1 MARTMTF
8 AGGGRVNRRLLF
20 VALILAVL
28 SAVLVYT
35 ATSRSGEGGSSAG
48 DVPVV
53 VAIQSIAP
61 GTRITAAMLTVQDV
75 PEFAL
80 GAQSLTSVDAAVGN
94 VARYPI
100 AANEQVL
107 LSKIVG
113 GSVTASNDVLI
124 NILDEGKRAIAIRTS
139 LVVSAGGL
147 LLPGDHVDILW
158 MPGDSENEHEGAK
171 LLAENIEVL
180 AVQQTLVEIA
190 ATAPGLQEQGVDE
203 GAVQTAAGDRV
214 RIEDA
219 GLIPDADTVTL
230 MVTIQQA
237 ARIFCAEENGTIRFA
252 VRAFGDA
259 SPSGLPPAICV
270 IPGQE

>member
-1 MARTMTF
+1 
-8 AGGGRVNRRLLF
+8 
-20 VALILAVL
+20 
-28 SAVLVYT
+28 VYA
-35 ATSRSGEGGSSAG
+35 ATSRSGEEGSSAG
-48 DVPVV
+48 GVPVV
-53 VAIQSIAP
+53 VAIESIAP
-61 GTRITAAMLTVQDV
+61 GTRITAAMLTVQNV
-75 PEFAL
+75 PEYAL
-80 GAQSLTSVDAAVGN
+80 GDQSLTSVEVAIGN
-94 VARYPI
+94 IARYPI

-113 GSVTASNDVLI
+113 SSVTASNDVLI
-124 NILDEGKRAIAIRTS
+124 NILEGGKRAMAIRTN

-158 MPGDSENEHEGAK
+158 VPGDAEIEHEGAL

-190 ATAPGLQEQGVDE
+190 ATAPGVQEEGVDQ

-219 GLIPDADTVTL
+219 EPIPDADTVTL
-230 MVTIQQA
+230 LVTLQQA
-237 ARIFCAEENGTIRFA
+237 SRIFCAEERGNIRFA

-259 SPSGLPPAICV
+259 SPTGLPPAICV